1 MSDDKDLNFE
11 GKITNKDVR
20 EILHIP
26 VFITKSINNN
36 NQKKEENSED

>member
-1 MSDDKDLNFE
+1 MSNDKNLNFE

-36 NQKKEENSED
+36 NQEKEDESED